1 MQEKKV
7 NKNAVYIK
15 AALSGI
21 AVGLIIFMFHLFNE
35 RDKESSESY
44 KDYYKPLVTAIENFK
59 INLAEIYKRAETMAL
74 QTEEIDFS
82 HKIELTDII
91 KSNINECDKNIK
103 RLNSDFVPMSAKSS
117 KNDMISFFNRAR
129 GLLERIDK
137 TLNSGLKTEILETE
151 FKDIEDQL
159 EKISHIKI
167 SGYIYY

>member
-1 MQEKKV
+1 
-7 NKNAVYIK
+7 
-15 AALSGI
+15 
-21 AVGLIIFMFHLFNE
+21 
-35 RDKESSESY
+35 
-44 KDYYKPLVTAIENFK
+44 
-59 INLAEIYKRAETMAL
+59 
-74 QTEEIDFS
+74 
-82 HKIELTDII
+82 
-91 KSNINECDKNIK
+91 
-103 RLNSDFVPMSAKSS
+103 MSAKSS